1 MKTDQKFQPT
11 FEKATK
17 KTAEEIK
24 AEIQQANR
32 NKPDYEIRSNGDHI
46 WVEIEPHK
54 KQYWSPMLHL
64 RLVKAENET
73 RIKGQFGENPALWLV
88 FLGIKLSSI
97 GIFILSGIIAYLKYS
112 LGYNFNVQLFMMFGM
127 VSVWFAMYL
136 TSERYKRKGAKQI
149 AELRD
154 FVDGIAA

>member
-1 MKTDQKFQPT
+1 
-11 FEKATK
+11 
-17 KTAEEIK
+17 
-24 AEIQQANR
+24 
-32 NKPDYEIRSNGDHI
+32 
-46 WVEIEPHK
+46 
-54 KQYWSPMLHL
+54 MLHL
-64 RLVKAENET
+64 RLIKTENET
-73 RIKGQFGENPALWLV
+73 KIKGQFGENPALWLV
-88 FLGIKLSSI
+88 FLGVKLSSI

-112 LGYNFNVQLFMMFGM
+112 LGYNFNVQLFVMFGM